1 MPSSRYRWVCWQAN
15 PLAAPVGGR
24 GRYRPASSAR
34 GPAPAAANRARPP
47 KRSLARTEVPRRV
60 GGPANRLHWLR
71 RRRELRAEPSG
82 CSGGAARRGLS
93 PRDHTR
99 SRRNVPLRLGR
110 LAAWRGGGVGRRT
123 QHVRTQICAVR
134 RWVGLLGPG
143 FRVRAWVPRGCAVT
157 REDRARIGRFVRER
171 GSFPAGVAAPLQTS
185 GRRRRAPRVNAWVF
199 RGGVFVW
206 APECGAP
213 LRRTPTHRLIALAS
227 SSNGH
232 AAAIVA
238 LQGCYSR
245 TVIYRLSKLPVLSN
259 EPI

>member
-1 MPSSRYRWVCWQAN
+1 MRVIRPSALCAQA
-15 PLAAPVGGR
+15 PERHIDSCAKHSSLRRAR
-24 GRYRPASSAR
+24 SSAR
-34 GPAPAAANRARPP
+34 PLKATLFLF
-47 KRSLARTEVPRRV
+47 LAVLAGT
-60 GGPANRLHWLR
+60 LIQQS
-71 RRRELRAEPSG
+71 RRRELRGEPSG

-171 GSFPAGVAAPLQTS
+171 GSFPAGVAGPLQTS

-227 SSNGH
+227 SSNCH

-238 LQGCYSR
+238 LQGC
-245 TVIYRLSKLPVLSN
+245 
-259 EPI
+259 